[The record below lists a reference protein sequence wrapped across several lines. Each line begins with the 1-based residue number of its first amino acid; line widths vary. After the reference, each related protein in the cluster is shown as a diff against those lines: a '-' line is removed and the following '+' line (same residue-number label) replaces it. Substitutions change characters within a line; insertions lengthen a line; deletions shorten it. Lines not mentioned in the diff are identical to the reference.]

1 MKKHALHWAPDA
13 VVYDLPQLRDW
24 IFGSE
29 VGEKCI
35 YHIGQILVDQKDRK
49 SLRGIADY
57 AALMSDYGAVLLNQK
72 RVEAG
77 MYQYFASRTNFPVRT
92 IPKAVANL
100 EIEVRMFVSVRAVH
114 QRAAD
119 MSARRVIRDIL
130 SCSEDESA
138 EILKGL
144 FESGLLT
151 KGRPPKITDKGKGVL
166 V

>member
-13 VVYDLPQLRDW
+13 VVYTLPQLRDW
-24 IFGSE
+24 MFGAES
-29 VGEKCI
+29 GEKCI
-35 YHIGQILVDQKDRK
+35 YHIGQILVDQKDRH
-49 SLRGIADY
+49 SLKGIADY
-57 AALMSDYGAVLLNQK
+57 AALMSDYGAILLNQK
-72 RVEAG
+72 RVESG
-77 MYQYFASRTNFPVRT
+77 LYQYFASRTSFPVRT

-114 QRAAD
+114 KRAAD

-138 EILKGL
+138 EILKEL
-144 FESGLLT
+144 FAAGLLI